1 MKTPGRMPISTGQE
15 KLSYEGI
22 AMKILENLRSWC
34 RVKEDARELSRLST
48 RDLEDI
54 GLSAACI
61 TVVST
66 RRGL

>member
-1 MKTPGRMPISTGQE
+1 
-15 KLSYEGI
+15 
-22 AMKILENLRSWC
+22 MKILENLRSWC